1 MKKERLGVAI
11 RLTDRVGHRSILGE
25 SGICPQRTAGM
36 LFCGGRAAA
45 PFGSMCR
52 AQRSLC
58 VSIYSAKKNRHRFCS
73 ACSVWGGRWDSN
85 PRSSVPQTDALG
97 QLRYTHHILARLK
110 GLEPLAPCLEGRC
123 SIQLSYRRLLIPQG
137 HKQLERVMGIE
148 PTRPAWKAG
157 VLPLNYTRTYVT
169 ASIMIAHS
177 RIPCQEPF
185 CGFLPCFF
193 IPAHTGGIEEKLN
206 LPFFNDRW
214 PNTLTNHTRKV

>member
-1 MKKERLGVAI
+1 
-11 RLTDRVGHRSILGE
+11 
-25 SGICPQRTAGM
+25 
-36 LFCGGRAAA
+36 
-45 PFGSMCR
+45 MCR

-157 VLPLNYTRTYVT
+157 VLPLNYTRTWAALT
-169 ASIMIAHS
+169 ALSIIPQGLRNVKKNFRIFAFSSFFFVGDFRCRSVVQS
-177 RIPCQEPF
+177 RGLNREERGAGIGGETEQNGTPSA
-185 CGFLPCFF
+185 LFF
-193 IPAHTGGIEEKLN
+193 RPSSLFYKSGIFSKKML
-206 LPFFNDRW
+206 D
-214 PNTLTNHTRKV
+214 K